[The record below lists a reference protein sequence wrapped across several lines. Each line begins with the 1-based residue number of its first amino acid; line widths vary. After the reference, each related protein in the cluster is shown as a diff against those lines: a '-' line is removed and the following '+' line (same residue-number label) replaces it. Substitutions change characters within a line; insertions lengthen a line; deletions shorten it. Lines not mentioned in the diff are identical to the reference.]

1 MLELIAFLALL
12 YILGR
17 ILLDRCT
24 AGTAGAVPIVLAIL
38 VGLPVAIALG
48 SLLLAVGALHFAYF
62 LVLAGVFVIGGFL
75 LPKILQIRHT
85 GIKSWAT
92 VSDAPRLV
100 LKNIKSRGWLS
111 WAMFF
116 LDIVVA
122 AAICIVTFHICGKWQ
137 GNISPDVWAHINWA
151 RSIVT
156 TQSHDYAY
164 MPGAHILIW
173 LVTKIFGCSEYGAA
187 VQLPVFFR
195 IYFGLVAYFASSRVL
210 NRTTGLML
218 ALVFLASPVMATSH
232 AALFL
237 PRNLAHPLFLLGLL
251 LTVYALAQK
260 QVCYRILIAAGI
272 AIGTTL
278 ITHFAW
284 DEILQCGSLAV
295 VLVLVVILR
304 RTLLKRVSVII
315 LAALAVA
322 GPFMARMVFLKLQ
335 AESFLNI
342 TLDRLV
348 AFNWK
353 ELSGRANSYILTVGA
368 ICLVAVL
375 LLLLLIHILSGKSS
389 VFLQAQI
396 KRPGV
401 LCTVWA
407 ILTLVCLFFLLC
419 VGKGR
424 LEAFVYGTLPLP
436 HPVNTGHF
444 FTMLVFG
451 LLGGAAMIGYL
462 PACVKGKWQAPAI
475 GIAAILFALF
485 LIVSVN
491 VQKSSNASGFVSTNS
506 VVMWSALAV
515 GVIVA
520 DNSDLSQIL
529 LRLRKQWL
537 AVTVALPAIL
547 ALVALPSVSAIQEF
561 SSQSS
566 SFVAKLSQVQHWVTS
581 NTEPD
586 VVLVSHWPYID
597 SLEYLLNRRI
607 EDGLLGP
614 GTIMSLHRGATPQ
627 KYWHTLEF
635 ANNKITNTPEEIVE
649 ALHADFGPRVYLYFR
664 VESLRAYPEYRRIS
678 KKLTPYT
685 STASQEFFTQPTVA
699 EPKKRFMNMIE
710 YFQLH
715 SQHFK
720 KVAQDNRS
728 VLFKLIK

>member
-92 VSDAPRLV
+92 VPDAPRLV
-100 LKNIKSRGWLS
+100 LKNIKSRGWLG

-122 AAICIVTFHICGKWQ
+122 AAICIATFHICGKWQ
-137 GNISPDVWAHINWA
+137 GNLSPDVWAHINWA

-173 LVTKIFGCSEYGAA
+173 LVTKIFGCSEYEAA

-195 IYFGLVAYFASSRVL
+195 IYFGLVAYFAGSRVL

-251 LTVYALAQK
+251 LVVYALAQK
-260 QVCYRILIAAGI
+260 QVHYRVLIAAGLT
-272 AIGTTL
+272 IGATV
-278 ITHFAW
+278 ITHLAW

-295 VLVLVVILR
+295 VLVLAAGLR
-304 RTLLKRVSVII
+304 RSLFKRVLVII
-315 LAALAVA
+315 LVALAVA
-322 GPFMARMVFLKLQ
+322 GPFIVRMVFHKLQ
-335 AESFLNI
+335 AGSFLNI

-348 AFNWK
+348 AFSFK
-353 ELSGRANSYILTVGA
+353 ELYLRAHPYILWAGA
-368 ICLVAVL
+368 ICLVTVLLAWIAQAVL
-375 LLLLLIHILSGKSS
+375 KDRSFSLLPVQVGK
-389 VFLQAQI
+389 A
-396 KRPGV
+396 GM
-401 LCTVWA
+401 LCAVWA
-407 ILTLVCLFFLLC
+407 ILALVCLFFLLC

-436 HPVNTGHF
+436 HPVNTEHF

-451 LLGGAAMIGYL
+451 LLGGAAVTGYL

-520 DNSDLSQIL
+520 DNSDLLQIL
-529 LRLRKQWL
+529 LRLGKRWL
-537 AVTVALPAIL
+537 AAVVAFAGVLAVMALPG
-547 ALVALPSVSAIQEF
+547 VSAIQEF
-561 SSQSS
+561 SSQRSL
-566 SFVAKLSQVQHWVTS
+566 VAKLSQVQHWVIS
-581 NTEPD
+581 HTEPD

-614 GTIMSLHRGATPQ
+614 GALMSFHRGATPQ

-635 ANNKITNTPEEIVE
+635 ENNKITNTPEEIVE
-649 ALHADFGPRVYLYFR
+649 ALHADFGPKVYLYFR
-664 VESLRAYPEYRRIS
+664 VESLRAYPAYRRIS